1 MGIYNLLK
9 FQVPIYFS
17 LGEESDTK
25 MSLTLDLPNL
35 NKKLNIHLSKSVKI
49 TISASEAAR
58 DLSLGAKWPQ

>member
-25 MSLTLDLPNL
+25 MFLTLYLPNL
-35 NKKLNIHLSKSVKI
+35 KKLNIHLSKSVKI